1 METSLE
7 GIRVAVLG
15 GDERELVLIPALA
28 GAGAEVVAAGY
39 SPRPELAGI
48 KLVATVAEAVEGAQ
62 VIILPMPGTDDQG
75 VVRAIFASEK
85 LQITQEVFGRLAPET
100 LVIIGTAKPFLRQWA
115 ARFGFRLVEIAEED
129 EVAILNAIPTA
140 EGALEMAMHMLPI
153 TIHGCEAF
161 VLGFGRIGQV
171 LAERLAGL
179 RARITVVARSRAAL
193 AKACAAGY
201 STCAFTDL
209 AGEIGRAQVV
219 FNTVPALVLTEAVL
233 ARTAP
238 EVLIIDL
245 ASAPGGTDFQAA
257 QRLERKAVLAPGLP
271 GKVAPLTAGRV
282 LAAVIPRVI
291 RENLG

>member
-28 GAGAEVVAAGY
+28 EAGAEVVVAGY
-39 SPRPELAGI
+39 PPRPELAGI
-48 KLVATVAEAVEGAQ
+48 KLVATVDEAVEGAQ
-62 VIILPMPGTDDQG
+62 VIILPLPGTDDQG

-85 LQITQEVFGRLAPET
+85 LQITQQVFGRLAPGR
-100 LVIIGTAKPFLRQWA
+100 LVIIGTAKPFLQQWA
-115 ARFGFRLVEIAEED
+115 ARYGFRLVEIAEED

-140 EGALEMAMHMLPI
+140 EGALEMAMHLLPI

-161 VLGFGRIGQV
+161 VLGFGRVGQV

-179 RARITVVARSRAAL
+179 HARVTVIARSRAAR
-193 AKACAAGY
+193 ARAAAAGY
-201 STCAFTDL
+201 FSYAFAAL
-209 AGEIGRAQVV
+209 PGVIGQAQVV
-219 FNTVPALVLTEAVL
+219 FNTVPAVVLTETAL
-233 ARTAP
+233 ARTRP

-271 GKVAPLTAGRV
+271 GKVAPLTAGGV
-282 LAAVIPRVI
+282 LAAVVPRII
-291 RENLG
+291 RENLA